1 MSHPSPRK
9 DGSAAPGSESSPV
22 ASLSELLAMADKGEQ
37 WAWDELVSRFSSLLW
52 SVGRAH
58 RLAENDAADVVQN
71 TWLRLLE
78 NLGSIHNPDALPG
91 WLATTARREALRIL
105 QRRGRD
111 VLVRSEDLATNVAD
125 AAVDELDAALLDDER
140 DVALWRCFR
149 QLTERCQQLLRVL
162 MSADRPAYAEVSA
175 AFDMP
180 IGSIG
185 PTRMRCLKR
194 LTDLVS
200 RSDYRFDAR
209 QEGLA

>member
-1 MSHPSPRK
+1 MSHPSPRS
-9 DGSAAPGSESSPV
+9 DGSAARGSDSSPV
-22 ASLSELLAMADKGEQ
+22 ATLSELLAMADKGEQ

-58 RLAENDAADVVQN
+58 RLTDSDAADVVQN

-78 NLGSIHNPDALPG
+78 NLGSIQNPDALPG

-111 VLVRSEDLATNVAD
+111 VLVRDEDLATNVAD
-125 AAVDELDAALLDDER
+125 AEVDELDAALLDDER

-149 QLTERCQQLLRVL
+149 QLSERCQQLLRVL
-162 MSADRPAYAEVSA
+162 MSTDRPAYAEVSA
-175 AFDMP
+175 TFDMP

-194 LTDLVS
+194 LSDLVS
-200 RSDYRFDAR
+200 RSDYRFDSR